1 MNDEEQ
7 KKMKK
12 AGKIVGSAALSATKG
27 LLKWGINTSMSQ
39 VGVSTGNTRR
49 ADYYT
54 REAGKSGNDFRNAIN
69 KLKALKDIGNDNP
82 IPEDKVETDAEFY
95 ARNYDP
101 ALDDLNSFEAHERYF
116 KEDVPWIDDNMP
128 KMD

>member
-1 MNDEEQ
+1 MNEEEQ

-12 AGKIVGSAALSATKG
+12 AGKILGSAALSATKG
-27 LLKWGINTSMSQ
+27 FLKWGINVSKAQ
-39 VGVSTGNTRR
+39 VGVSTGSRMR

-54 REAGKSGNDFRNAIN
+54 REAGKSGNDFRNAVN

-101 ALDDLNSFEAHERYF
+101 ALDDLTSFEADRRYF
-116 KEDVPWIDDNMP
+116 QEDIPWVDDNMP